1 MSEHM
6 WAVAKGSYSDYRV
19 LCICPDKKTAEK
31 IAADVNGCSS
41 WGEAF
46 VEQFPLLSESRK
58 VTTYELRCEVWDDG
72 TTSETRYDERV
83 EHEAD
88 MLYPERKAPV
98 MKRWVRAPAHKKQ
111 GGRLEV
117 YGSDRER
124 VRRVFSDTRAEL
136 LATPS
141 LRMRKE
147 FRS

>member
-1 MSEHM
+1 MSKHM
-6 WAVAKGSYSDYRV
+6 WAVSKGSYSDYRV
-19 LCICPDKKTAEK
+19 LCVCPDKKTAKK
-31 IAADVNGCSS
+31 IADDINKCSS

-46 VEQFPLLSESRK
+46 VEQLPLLSESRN
-58 VTTYELRCEVWDDG
+58 VTTYDLQCEIWDDG
-72 TTSETRYDERV
+72 TTSETRYAERV

-88 MLYPERKAPV
+88 MLYPERNAPV
-98 MKRWVRAPAHKKQ
+98 MKRWVRAPVHDNQ

-117 YGSDRER
+117 HGTDEER
-124 VRRVFSDTRAEL
+124 VRRVFSYTRAEL

>member
-1 MSEHM
+1 MSKHM
-6 WAVAKGSYSDYRV
+6 WAVSKGSYSDYRV
-19 LCICPDKKTAEK
+19 LCVCPDKKTAKK

-46 VEQFPLLSESRK
+46 VEQLPLLSESRN
-58 VTTYELRCEVWDDG
+58 VTTFDLQCEIWDDG
-72 TTSETRYDERV
+72 TTSETRYGERA

-88 MLYPERKAPV
+88 MLHPERDTPV
-98 MKRWVRAPAHKKQ
+98 MKRWVRAPVHDNQ

-117 YGSDRER
+117 HGTDEER